1 MNICND
7 FHKTNG
13 LNDQSAE
20 NKYQNIVGTGFLKV
34 NTFLFFVIFVR
45 FKQTQSQHLYSVP
58 PELGHSRLIFEE
70 YICSIPALPNSAI
83 HSLLSR
89 TCMASTTTTNLLPLL
104 CQSSFRIELANSTN
118 TLRWE
123 LEDSTNK
130 EVDTLTFYSQSTIDT
145 FQDTMS
151 TNAQLICLQVLIAA
165 KIAQLEATFQTPQ
178 VLKPRI
184 WTPSATQ

>member
-1 MNICND
+1 
-7 FHKTNG
+7 
-13 LNDQSAE
+13 
-20 NKYQNIVGTGFLKV
+20 
-34 NTFLFFVIFVR
+34 
-45 FKQTQSQHLYSVP
+45 
-58 PELGHSRLIFEE
+58 
-70 YICSIPALPNSAI
+70 
-83 HSLLSR
+83 
-89 TCMASTTTTNLLPLL
+89 MASTTTTNLLPLL

-165 KIAQLEATFQTPQ
+165 KIA
-178 VLKPRI
+178 
-184 WTPSATQ
+184 